1 MKLNRLFILFT
12 FMLFSYSARAQA
24 PPASTF
30 GEFHSIN
37 PDFEKDEIPAE
48 ERQRMYT
55 RLRHNIS
62 DLAKKGITAQNAL
75 KKGTETTIKFGWP
88 LRKAAGFNDPSYY
101 GISNYID
108 LDPTAGIKDYNCGTR
123 TYDGHMGTD
132 IFTVPFWWKKMDEN
146 SVEIVAAAD
155 GILVDKGG
163 GIPDTSCANCPK
175 VNYPPG
181 CYNWNAVYLQHA
193 DGTLSIYGH
202 MKKNSLTT
210 KNYGDVIT
218 KGEFLG
224 IVGSAGNSSG
234 PHLHF
239 EVWSD
244 TFFTK
249 VLDPWQ
255 GVCNTTQPGSLWESQ
270 QPYYKPEI
278 IKVMT
283 GTAIPEIKPCY
294 NGAAEKTAETSEF
307 NYGDMVY
314 ITTFI
319 RDHRSTGNN
328 YLIKLIGPSGNIIY
342 NFSLA
347 ASTFQGYY
355 TWLYYYYNWNQSTFT
370 VPGTYKYILTYGTET
385 QEATIIIRNAT
396 PLNLLSFSANA
407 AGEKV
412 SLNWQ
417 TTNEANTSHFEIE
430 HGTSAD
436 NFQMIGKV
444 ATTGNGLN
452 GNNNYSLNDYNPAP
466 GINFYRLKMVDKD
479 GKFTYSKIEKVN
491 VVKINTVRIFP
502 NPATNIVTLQGVSNY
517 SRVRISSLQGSELM
531 SKSFEGDELKLN
543 ISQLPAGVYLLQLGK
558 STFDY
563 NVKLIKK

>member
-1 MKLNRLFILFT
+1 MKLNRLFIIFIFLVIS
-12 FMLFSYSARAQA
+12 FSAHAQA
-24 PPASTF
+24 PPPTTF
-30 GEFHSIN
+30 GQFHSLN
-37 PDFEKDEIPAE
+37 PDFERDEIPLE
-48 ERQRMYT
+48 ERERMYK
-55 RLRHNIS
+55 RLRNNIA
-62 DLAKKGITAQNAL
+62 DLAKKGITAEKAL
-75 KKGTETTIKFGWP
+75 NKGTANTIKFGWP

-132 IFTVPFWWKKMDEN
+132 IFTVPFWWKKMDDN

-163 GIPDTSCANCPK
+163 GLPDTSCTNCPK

-210 KNYGDVIT
+210 KNYGDIIT
-218 KGEFLG
+218 KGEYLG

-244 TFFTK
+244 TLFTK
-249 VLDPWQ
+249 NLDPWQ
-255 GVCNTTQPGSLWESQ
+255 GTCNTTQPGSMWEEQ

-278 IKVMT
+278 IKLMT
-283 GTAIPEIKPCY
+283 GTAIPQVKNCY
-294 NGAAEKTAETSEF
+294 GGAPEKTYETSDF
-307 NYGDMVY
+307 NLGDMVY

-319 RDHRSTGNN
+319 RDHRGTGNS
-328 YLIKLIGPSGNIIY
+328 YFIKLIGPTGNIIY
-342 NFSLA
+342 DYSLA
-347 ASTFQGYY
+347 ASTYPGYY
-355 TWLYYYYNWNQSTFT
+355 SWLYYYYFWNQSVFS
-370 VPGTYKYILTYGTET
+370 VPGTYRYILTYGTET
-385 QEATIIIRNAT
+385 QEVKINIRYPA
-396 PLNLLSFSANA
+396 PLTLLSFSAKAVND
-407 AGEKV
+407 KV
-412 SLNWQ
+412 LLNWQ
-417 TTNEANTSHFEIE
+417 TTDEDNTSHAEVE
-430 HGTSAD
+430 RGTDGD
-436 NFQMIGKV
+436 NFEMIGKV
-444 ATTGNGLN
+444 PTTGNDKN
-452 GNNNYSLNDYNPAP
+452 GKNNYSLNDNNPAA
-466 GINFYRLKMVDKD
+466 GMNFYRLKMVDKD

-491 VVKINTVRIFP
+491 MVKMNAVKVFP
-502 NPATNIVTLQGVSNY
+502 NPATNIVTLQGVGKY

-543 ISQLPAGVYLLQLGK
+543 ISNLPAGVYLLQLGK
-558 STFDY
+558 ETFDY